1 MNMRKNTKIAVVVG
15 LVVLLGAGGGFG
27 YYNHLKT
34 EQTKQEIKLESLKLK
49 QLQQE
54 VNKFY
59 ESNKKDFLA
68 KDLKK
73 EEVAKVEKQVDE
85 IKVNAELT
93 PTKNEV
99 KNALK
104 DVSTKLDVQTQIN
117 NLYEKPVI
125 NGSQVVK
132 DVPIKANVD
141 KKQVEAVKLT
151 KANDAWTKAVTA
163 LKTDSAT
170 QVKNTDDAK
179 QAVKAL
185 EKDRT
190 PENLA
195 KAQEALNKVKNTTV
209 KKDLNTK
216 VEPVKKEIE
225 TKVQQQAKQQAD
237 AQTQTQAQQ
246 QASTQA
252 QGTTSAPQTQ
262 STPATSGNTGGT
274 SNYVAP
280 RQSQPAQSSNNGG
293 GSSTPSQPAQQPSQP
308 ANQNNS
314 GDGYWTDG
322 KYYNTDHDGDGNVDW
337 WDGMLE
343 DYFTID

>member
-1 MNMRKNTKIAVVVG
+1 MRKNTKIAVVVG
-15 LVVLLGAGGGFG
+15 LIVLLGAGGGFG

-73 EEVAKVEKQVDE
+73 EEVVKVEKQVDE

-104 DVSTKLDVQTQIN
+104 DVSTKLEVQTQIN

-225 TKVQQQAKQQAD
+225 TKVQEQQEKQQAD
-237 AQTQTQAQQ
+237 AQTQTQPA
-246 QASTQA
+246 TQA

-262 STPATSGNTGGT
+262 NTPATSGNTGGT
-274 SNYVAP
+274 SSNVTP
-280 RQSQPAQSSNNGG
+280 RQAQPAQSSNNGG
-293 GSSTPSQPAQQPSQP
+293 GSSTPSQPAQQPSQSS
-308 ANQNNS
+308 NQNNS
-314 GDGYWTDG
+314 NSWSSWGDFDT
-322 KYYNTDHDGDGNVDW
+322 NNDGNLDPDEMPIVI
-337 WDGMLE
+337 E
-343 DYFTID
+343 

>member
-1 MNMRKNTKIAVVVG
+1 MRKNTKIAVVVG
-15 LVVLLGAGGGFG
+15 LIVLLGAGGGFG

-104 DVSTKLDVQTQIN
+104 DVSTKLEVQTQIN

-225 TKVQQQAKQQAD
+225 TKVQEQQEKQQAD
-237 AQTQTQAQQ
+237 AQTQTQPA
-246 QASTQA
+246 TQA

-262 STPATSGNTGGT
+262 NTPATSGNTGGT
-274 SNYVAP
+274 SSNVTP
-280 RQSQPAQSSNNGG
+280 RQAQPAQSSNNGG
-293 GSSTPSQPAQQPSQP
+293 GSSTTSQP

-314 GDGYWTDG
+314 GEFEGNGFTMDG
-322 KYYNTDHDGDGNVDW
+322 KQYNTDHDGNGSVDW

>member
-1 MNMRKNTKIAVVVG
+1 MRKNTKIAVLVG
-15 LVVLLGAGGGFG
+15 IVVLLGAGGGFG

-73 EEVAKVEKQVDE
+73 EEVVKVEKQVDE
-85 IKVNAELT
+85 IEVNAELT

-104 DVSTKLDVQTQIN
+104 DVSTKLEVQTQIN

-151 KANDAWTKAVTA
+151 RANDAWTKAVTA

-170 QVKNTDDAK
+170 QVKNTDEAK

-225 TKVQQQAKQQAD
+225 TKVQEQQAKQQAD

-252 QGTTSAPQTQ
+252 QDTTSAPQTQ

-293 GSSTPSQPAQQPSQP
+293 GSATPSQP

-314 GDGYWTDG
+314 GEFEGEGFTVDG
-322 KYYNTDHDGDGNVDW
+322 KYYNTDHDGNGSVDW
-337 WDGMLE
+337 WDEMLE

>member
-1 MNMRKNTKIAVVVG
+1 MNMKKNTKIAVVVG

-73 EEVAKVEKQVDE
+73 EEVVKVEKQVDE

-225 TKVQQQAKQQAD
+225 TKVQEQQAKQQAD

-274 SNYVAP
+274 SNNVAP

-293 GSSTPSQPAQQPSQP
+293 GSSTPSQSAQQPSS
-308 ANQNNS
+308 NRDS
-314 GDGYWTDG
+314 VTFDG
-322 KYYNTDHDGDGNVDW
+322 KTYTEDKDGNGTVDG
-337 WDGMLE
+337 WDAIFS
-343 DYFTID
+343 DYAELGD

>member
-1 MNMRKNTKIAVVVG
+1 MRKNTKIAVVVG

-85 IKVNAELT
+85 IEVNAELT

-170 QVKNTDDAK
+170 QVKNTDEAK

-225 TKVQQQAKQQAD
+225 TKVQEQQAKQQAD

-262 STPATSGNTGGT
+262 NTPATSGNTGGT
-274 SNYVAP
+274 SNNVAP

-293 GSSTPSQPAQQPSQP
+293 GSATPSQP
-308 ANQNNS
+308 ANQPSSNRDS
-314 GDGYWTDG
+314 VTFDG
-322 KYYNTDHDGDGNVDW
+322 KTYTEDKDGNGTVDV
-337 WDGMLE
+337 WDAIFS
-343 DYFTID
+343 DYAELGD

>member
-1 MNMRKNTKIAVVVG
+1 MRQNAKIAVVVG

-73 EEVAKVEKQVDE
+73 EEVLKVEKQVDE

-104 DVSTKLDVQTQIN
+104 DVSTKLEVQTQIN

-225 TKVQQQAKQQAD
+225 TKVQEQQAKQQAD

-262 STPATSGNTGGT
+262 SAPATSGNTGGT
-274 SNYVAP
+274 SNYVAA

-293 GSSTPSQPAQQPSQP
+293 SSTPSQP

-314 GDGYWTDG
+314 GEFEGNGFTMDG
-322 KYYNTDHDGDGNVDW
+322 KQYNTDHDGNGSVDW